1 MKRLIL
7 TFLTVM
13 TLGSLFAQ
21 KAPDFDFKDING
33 NDHHLYNYL
42 DEGKAVL
49 IDFSTTWC
57 GPCWGVHQSHFLE
70 DMYKTF
76 GPEGTDQLQVLF
88 LECDTTTTLADLE
101 GTTSSTQGNWLEG
114 SNYPFLNLNGD
125 EIYIINSDNYD
136 IKGFPTIKMVSPKDS
151 TLSSDLYSDA
161 ITLDAAAKILFGMVD
176 PKEGADLLITGLQVP
191 GSACGEVSGV
201 LSVINGTETSFEN
214 PEFEVFVNGTSKKT
228 FNYEGTIAS
237 GTVTEVSFDGIE
249 LEGDVNSIEVKFI
262 GNDDNAENNVTAGE
276 VKLLNSENRINFLVT
291 TDKYAED
298 DNSQISILDASGTV
312 VYESGVL
319 ANTTEFKAE
328 VTLENMGCHTI
339 VLSDDYGD
347 GFGGTLTITDG
358 LGNEL
363 YNGINAAKKTD
374 IGFNVSSISSVNE
387 IEGLNGFELTPNP
400 ASDFVTIDINLEN
413 SIEGEFVIT
422 NQIGQVV
429 YTSEVKTINS
439 QHVET
444 FDVSTFSN
452 GVYFVQ
458 LKSENQ
464 ASTFKFVKTK

>member
-7 TFLTVM
+7 TFMTVIS
-13 TLGSLFAQ
+13 LGSLFAQ
-21 KAPDFDFKDING
+21 QAPDFDFKDING

-76 GPEGTDQLQVLF
+76 GPNGTDQLQVLF
-88 LECDTTTTLADLE
+88 LECDTMTTIEDLE
-101 GTTSSTQGNWLEG
+101 GKTSNTQGNWLEG

-136 IKGFPTIKMVSPKDS
+136 IKGFPTIKMVSPKDKS
-151 TLSSDLYSDA
+151 LSNDLYSDA
-161 ITLDAAAKILFGMVD
+161 ITLDAAAEILFGMVD

-191 GSACGEVSGV
+191 GSACGQVGGT
-201 LSVINGTETSFEN
+201 LSVVNGTAASFEN

-228 FNYEGTIAS
+228 FNYNGTISS
-237 GTVTEVSFDGIE
+237 GSVTKVQFDGID
-249 LEGDVNSIEVKFI
+249 LDADVNNIEVKFI
-262 GNDDNAENNVTAGE
+262 GDDDNAENNITVGE
-276 VKLLNSENRINFLVT
+276 VKLLNSENRINFSVT
-291 TDKYAED
+291 TDKYAEE
-298 DNSQISILDASGTV
+298 DNSQISILDANGTV

-319 ANTTEFKAE
+319 ANSTEFKAE
-328 VTLENMGCHTI
+328 VILENMGCHTI
-339 VLSDDYGD
+339 VLNDDYGD
-347 GFGGTLTITDG
+347 GFGDVITITDG
-358 LGNEL
+358 LGKEL
-363 YNGINAAKKTD
+363 FNAINAAKKFD

-387 IEGLNGFELTPNP
+387 VEGLTGFELTPNP
-400 ASDFVTIDINLEN
+400 ASDFVKININLEN

-429 YTSEVKTINS
+429 YTSEVKTINRE
-439 QHVET
+439 HVET
-444 FDVSTFSN
+444 LDVSAFSN